1 MSTPYD
7 LPTDLSKVKKFEWD
21 DKYDFPRDLVGY
33 GENSFNPQWPNGAKI
48 AVSFV
53 INYEEGAEHT
63 VLNGDM
69 HSETHLWEAPGG
81 APKIEE
87 RAVNIESEY
96 DYGSRTG
103 VWRLFRLF
111 NKFNYKYTLYAVGKA
126 IEDNPAVGI
135 SSVKNG
141 HDVASHA
148 YRWIDYANMPPEK
161 EKAYI
166 KKEIE
171 TIAKICGEPPKGW
184 YYGRLSSRS
193 QALVWEVYKEMGV
206 PLLWDSD
213 SYADD
218 LPYWVDVPAEKN
230 DADPKGMLM
239 IPYSYGWCPLI

>member
-1 MSTPYD
+1 M
-7 LPTDLSKVKKFEWD
+7 
-21 DKYDFPRDLVGY
+21 
-33 GENSFNPQWPNGAKI
+33 Q
-48 AVSFV
+48 
-53 INYEEGAEHT
+53 
-63 VLNGDM
+63 
-69 HSETHLWEAPGG
+69 SETLLREAAGG
-81 APKIEE
+81 IPKVQQ
-87 RAVNIESEY
+87 RVVNIESEY
-96 DYGSRTG
+96 DYGARVG

-111 NKFNYKYTLYAVGKA
+111 NKYNYKYTLYAVGKA

-148 YRWIDYANMPPEK
+148 YRWIDYYDMPPEK

-171 TIAKICGEPPKGW
+171 TITEICGEPPKGW

-193 QALVWEVYKEMGV
+193 QALVWDVYKEMGI
-206 PLLWDSD
+206 PLLWQSD

-230 DADPKGMLM
+230 AEKPEGML
-239 IPYSYGWCPLI
+239 IVPYSYGLTLSF